1 MDKFKEIDNLTKL
14 TKQQS
19 LEIESLKQ
27 DSKEKQTNQKKLE
40 SEIKQLK
47 EITNSQV

>member
-1 MDKFKEIDNLTKL
+1 MDKLKEIDNLTKL

-40 SEIKQLK
+40 NEIKQLK